1 MGGLKKT
8 VFDKLVQSMI
18 TLQQSVEEQKPKQ
31 KATKRGNTFIDAIEA
46 KAKGKV
52 PLSNI
57 NNPHSYCILFFQSS
71 KSKKMLRMLSQK

>member
-52 PLSNI
+52 PL
-57 NNPHSYCILFFQSS
+57 
-71 KSKKMLRMLSQK
+71 